1 MYKIVRIV
9 NILSLLV
16 FPVMC
21 LFGQAQIELNIP
33 SGSHSQYLLTMKEGT
48 QIDTVTIGQLDDN
61 GKANFRLPAK
71 YALYRGVANLA
82 IADNRQNINI
92 IISSNEKVTVK
103 QDSLTNELV
112 ATSPE
117 NDYLAKSIARQS
129 KIIENYNQLFA
140 GDKSLLNFS
149 IPEFR
154 FFALQDEYKA
164 FWTEISAS
172 PLYAARMVE
181 LLNCLSG
188 IGFEL
193 NIPSDSV
200 VSSQHRYLTQ
210 KADFS
215 DLYHSGFWQLAMDV
229 WYSTALNDD
238 SLLVRSSR
246 AMLDRTHDM
255 FTRRELTKSL
265 ILEFI
270 RYGKDNLLPNIGSQY
285 LNIPVNGQEAPAI
298 VAGDTAFVPRLSLI
312 LFYETGCGNCHNEL
326 HQLKEKYSLLSDE
339 PNNIRII
346 TISADADIDVNA
358 ETASTFPWKDNICN
372 LKGFDDDNF
381 RNYGVIG
388 TPTYILVD
396 KDGIIRGRYAK
407 LKEFLK

>member
-9 NILSLLV
+9 NVLSLLV
-16 FPVMC
+16 LPLMC
-21 LFGQAQIELNIP
+21 LFGQTQIELNIP
-33 SGSHSQYLLTMKEGT
+33 LSSHLQYRLTMKEGT
-48 QIDTVTIGQLDDN
+48 QLDTVVIGQLDKN
-61 GKANFRLPAK
+61 GKAYFRLPDK

-82 IADNRQNINI
+82 IAGNQQDINI
-92 IISSNEKVTVK
+92 IINANEKVAVN
-103 QDSLTNELV
+103 QDRLTNELV

-117 NDYLAKSIARQS
+117 NDYLVKSIARQG
-129 KIIENYNQLFA
+129 KIIENYNQIFA
-140 GDKSLLNFS
+140 GDKSLQDFS

-154 FFALQDEYKA
+154 FLALQDEYKT
-164 FWTEISAS
+164 FWKEISAS
-172 PLYAARMVE
+172 PLYAARIVE
-181 LLNCLSG
+181 LLSCLTG

-200 VSSQHRYLTQ
+200 VSSQQRYLTQ
-210 KADFS
+210 KVDFS
-215 DLYHSGFWQLAMDV
+215 NLYYSGFWQLALDV
-229 WYSTALNDD
+229 WHNTTLNDD
-238 SLLVRSSR
+238 SLLVRNSR
-246 AMLDRTHDM
+246 AMLDRTNDM
-255 FTRRELTKSL
+255 FIRRELTKSL

-285 LNIPVNGQEAPAI
+285 LSIPVNGQEAPAI
-298 VAGDTAFVPRLSLI
+298 VVGDSSFVPRLSLI

-326 HQLKEKYSLLSDE
+326 HQLKEKYSLLSNE
-339 PNNIRII
+339 HNHIRII
-346 TISADADIDVNA
+346 TISADADSEVNA
-358 ETASTFPWKDNICN
+358 ETASTFLWKDNICS

-381 RNYGVIG
+381 RNFGIMG